1 MNACCNGCGLA
12 GVPSP
17 SRVTTFLPT
26 AEDTGTEHERTA
38 LPSTSTVHEPHWPRP
53 QPKSGP
59 CNPRSSRS
67 AYSRG
72 ISGSSATTD
81 AGLPFTLSASFIEA
95 PLPCRKCR
103 HFVPARGGCKYPACR
118 GRMNSALPRVIAAG
132 MAFVDANSFAR
143 AAPLIERTAEEAQPD
158 RDHGQHEQR
167 DRPGLR
173 DDLVPAV
180 ALEQHAANDAQK
192 MGERQRLPDVL

>member
-26 AEDTGTEHERTA
+26 AEDTGTEHDRTA

-59 CNPRSSRS
+59 CNPRSLRS
-67 AYSRG
+67 AYSSG
-72 ISGSSATTD
+72 ISGSSTTID
-81 AGLPFTLSASFIEA
+81 AALPFTLSASFIEA
-95 PLPCRKCR
+95 PFLFRKRR
-103 HFVPARGGCKYPACR
+103 HFVPARGGCKYPARR
-118 GRMNSALPRVIAAG
+118 GRMNSALPLCIAAG
-132 MAFVDANSFAR
+132 MALVGANSFAR
-143 AAPLIERTAEEAQPD
+143 AAPLIERTAEEPQPD

-173 DDLVPAV
+173 DDLAPAV
-180 ALEQHAANDAQK
+180 ALEEYAADDAQK
-192 MGERQRLPDVL
+192 MG